1 MATRHLIPAFPPDS
15 PRTPL
20 ERQLREYFDYLIT
33 ERGIAT
39 NSFESYRID
48 LKKYYDFLSSRSVS
62 TGAAVNENEISL
74 FVRTLH
80 GVGLSPRSIARIFS
94 AVRGFHRHLVGEEIA
109 ADDPTQNVSPPKRS
123 KGLPEVLSVS
133 EIDAMLRQPDTGKP
147 LGIRDRA
154 ILETLY
160 ATGMR
165 VSELLD
171 LKQTSLLA
179 DEDLVLVY
187 GKGSKERL
195 VPIGRSALQWIRR
208 YQREVRTSLAGKGR
222 SRDVLFLNA
231 RGGRLSRAAIW
242 QAVVSYARGAGIR
255 KEVHPHTFRHSFA
268 THLLEGGA
276 DLRAVQEMLGH
287 ADISTTQIY
296 THIDREY
303 LKEVHKTF
311 HPRG

>member
-1 MATRHLIPAFPPDS
+1 MNSLRTAFPPEPAKTKLD
-15 PRTPL
+15 
-20 ERQLREYFDYLIT
+20 RQLKQYCDFLLVEK
-33 ERGIAT
+33 GIAT
-39 NSFESYRID
+39 NSFASYTFD
-48 LKKYYDFLSSRSVS
+48 LKKYYDFLLRARINDA
-62 TGAAVNENEISL
+62 AAVREDSISKFL
-74 FVRTLH
+74 QELH
-80 GVGLSPRSIARIFS
+80 RYGLSPRSQARAFS
-94 AVRGFHRHLVGEEIA
+94 AVRGLYRYLLGEGIA
-109 ADDPTQNVSPPKRS
+109 SDDPTQNVDPPKRT
-123 KGLPEVLSVS
+123 KGLPGVLSIS
-133 EIDAMLRQPDTGKP
+133 QIEKILKQPEASAP

-165 VSELLD
+165 VSELLE
-171 LKQTSLLA
+171 LKQSNLLF

-195 VPIGRSALQWIRR
+195 VPIGQSAVQWIKT
-208 YQREVRTSLAGKGR
+208 YQQRVRPALAQKGR

-231 RGGRLSRAAIW
+231 RGGRLSRTAIW
-242 QAVVSYARGAGIR
+242 AMVTKYSSAAGI
-255 KEVHPHTFRHSFA
+255 KDEVHPHTFRHSFA
-268 THLLEGGA
+268 THMLEGGA
-276 DLRAVQEMLGH
+276 DLRVVQEMLGH

>member
-1 MATRHLIPAFPPDS
+1 MASLQTPFPPE
-15 PRTPL
+15 PL
-20 ERQLREYFDYLIT
+20 KTKLDRQLKQYCDFLLLEK
-33 ERGIAT
+33 GIAT
-39 NSFESYRID
+39 NSYTSYLFD
-48 LKKYYDFLSSRSVS
+48 LKKYYDFLLRAQKNDAAAVEENSVS
-62 TGAAVNENEISL
+62 KFLQE
-74 FVRTLH
+74 LH
-80 GVGLSPRSIARIFS
+80 RYGLSPRSQARAFS
-94 AVRGFHRHLVGEEIA
+94 AVRGFHRYLVGEGMTN
-109 ADDPTQNVSPPKRS
+109 DDPTQNVDPPKRA
-123 KGLPEVLSVS
+123 KDLPGVLSIS
-133 EIDAMLRQPDTGKP
+133 EIERILKQPEISAP

-165 VSELLD
+165 VSELLE
-171 LKQTSLLA
+171 LKQSNLLF

-195 VPIGRSALQWIRR
+195 VPIGQSAVRWIRTYQEQVR
-208 YQREVRTSLAGKGR
+208 YKLAGKGR
-222 SRDVLFLNA
+222 SRDLLFLNV
-231 RGGRLSRAAIW
+231 RGGRLSRTAIW
-242 QAVVSYARGAGIR
+242 KMVTKYARAAGI
-255 KEVHPHTFRHSFA
+255 KHEVHPHTFRHSFA

>member
-1 MATRHLIPAFPPDS
+1 VSQFIRLLHEQHLA
-15 PRTPL
+15 
-20 ERQLREYFDYLIT
+20 
-33 ERGIAT
+33 
-39 NSFESYRID
+39 
-48 LKKYYDFLSSRSVS
+48 
-62 TGAAVNENEISL
+62 
-74 FVRTLH
+74 
-80 GVGLSPRSIARIFS
+80 PRSIARTMS
-94 AVRGFHRHLVGEEIA
+94 AVKGFHRFLSGEDIVSN
-109 ADDPTQNVSPPKRS
+109 DPTQNIESLKRTKS
-123 KGLPEVLSVS
+123 LPEVLSVS
-133 EIDAMLRQPDTGKP
+133 EIDQILERPDCARP

-165 VSELLD
+165 VSELVQ
-171 LKQTSLLA
+171 LKQSNLMF
-179 DEDLVLVY
+179 DEELILVF

-195 VPIGRSALQWIRR
+195 VPVGTSARHWISQ
-208 YQREVRTSLAGKGR
+208 YQKKGR
-222 SRDVLFLNA
+222 AVYSRKGKSFDILFLNA
-231 RGGRLSRAAIW
+231 RGTRMTRQAIWDIIRRYARAA
-242 QAVVSYARGAGIR
+242 GIK

-303 LKEVHKTF
+303 LKEVHRTF